1 MKLGLWT
8 GWLNS
13 LDTKVN
19 TFVFNKLPVTVTV
32 TVKQYVSKILLLVK
46 MKEKKLLKMLPLPK
60 VLRVQAIRATT

>member
-1 MKLGLWT
+1 MKEKKLLKIQPLPKVLRVQA

-32 TVKQYVSKILLLVK
+32 TVTVK
-46 MKEKKLLKMLPLPK
+46 L
-60 VLRVQAIRATT
+60 